1 MVLAGS
7 GLLILTE
14 LSAPCPPG
22 GPLSFGQCALRP
34 MAPTVVGVGA
44 LLYLIGLSA
53 VLAWVRR
60 VQRRR
65 LGDPGTAREWYV
77 LAAVIGAPIALLL
90 AFTLVSALR

>member
-1 MVLAGS
+1 
-7 GLLILTE
+7 
-14 LSAPCPPG
+14 
-22 GPLSFGQCALRP
+22 

-44 LLYLIGLSA
+44 LLYVVGLSA

-60 VQRRR
+60 VRRRR